1 MSTVYDALD
10 LALATEQGLLIGRN
24 GSTELGTMIHGTK
37 SASRVLLECAGV
49 WDCESGG
56 LLGGTS
62 RFQTD
67 QRSVFNGGVPVH
79 NTGTSRELQSWLI
92 SSRCASGEADLLAT
106 GWYQEL
112 AALEQLM
119 LEQNGFLGRQIK
131 LRDIE
136 PYYTEPVR
144 QWTRLLAG
152 VNVCCVSP
160 FYKSILEGYRAHS
173 AIWPNGLLPEFGS
186 LSVVR
191 SYFAPTIGGKTHS
204 WIRGWEEAVDYMEAG
219 VLKTGAKVVLIGC
232 GGLGMIL
239 GARLKKKG
247 LICIVM
253 GGALQVLFG
262 IKGRR
267 WEHHG
272 IISEFWNEHWLEA
285 RPEEIPP
292 GAMLIE
298 GGCYW

>member
-1 MSTVYDALD
+1 MSAIYDAID
-10 LALATEQGLLIGRN
+10 LALATGEGLLVGRN

-49 WDCESGG
+49 WDCEPG
-56 LLGGTS
+56 LLGGNS
-62 RFQTD
+62 RD
-67 QRSVFNGGVPVH
+67 
-79 NTGTSRELQSWLI
+79 LQSWLI
-92 SSRCASGEADLLAT
+92 SSRCASSDADLLAT
-106 GWYQEL
+106 GWYEEL
-112 AALEQLM
+112 AILEQRM
-119 LEQNGFLGRQIK
+119 LEQIGFLGKQIK

-136 PYYTEPVR
+136 PYYSEGVR
-144 QWTRLLAG
+144 QWTRLLKG
-152 VNVCCVSP
+152 VDVCCVSP
-160 FYKSILEGYRAHS
+160 FYKSILEGYRGRDK
-173 AIWPNGLLPEFGS
+173 IWPNGLLPEFGTV
-186 LSVVR
+186 SVVR

-204 WIRGWEEAVDYMEAG
+204 WIRGWEEAVDYMEAE

-247 LICIVM
+247 LICVVM

-262 IKGRR
+262 IKGKR

-272 IISEFWNEHWLEA
+272 IISGFWNEHWIEPKA
-285 RPEEIPP
+285 EEIPP
-292 GAMLIE
+292 GAALIE

>member
-1 MSTVYDALD
+1 
-10 LALATEQGLLIGRN
+10 
-24 GSTELGTMIHGTK
+24 MIHGTK
-37 SASRVLLECAGV
+37 SASRMLLECAGV

-62 RFQTD
+62 R
-67 QRSVFNGGVPVH
+67 
-79 NTGTSRELQSWLI
+79 ELQSWLI
-92 SSRCASGEADLLAT
+92 SSRNASGEADLLAT
-106 GWYQEL
+106 GWYEGL
-112 AALEQLM
+112 ALLEQSM
-119 LEQNGFLGRQIK
+119 LRQIGFLGQQIQ

-152 VNVCCVSP
+152 VNVCAVSP
-160 FYKSILEGYRAHS
+160 FYKSVSAGYRARDT
-173 AIWPNGLLPEFGS
+173 IWANGLLPEFGTF
-186 LSVVR
+186 SVVR
-191 SYFAPTIGGKTHS
+191 SYFAPSIGGKTHS
-204 WIRGWEEAVDYMEAG
+204 WMAGIEEAVDYMETE

-267 WEHHG
+267 WAHHG
-272 IISEFWNEHWLEA
+272 IISEFWNEHWIEA

>member
-1 MSTVYDALD
+1 MSTVYDTLD
-10 LALATEQGLLIGRN
+10 LALATGQGLLIGRN

-37 SASRVLLECAGV
+37 SASRMLLECAGV

-62 RFQTD
+62 R
-67 QRSVFNGGVPVH
+67 
-79 NTGTSRELQSWLI
+79 ELQSWLI
-92 SSRCASGEADLLAT
+92 SSRNASGEADLLAT
-106 GWYQEL
+106 GWYEGL
-112 AALEQLM
+112 ALLEQLM
-119 LEQNGFLGRQIK
+119 LEQIGFLGQQIK

-136 PYYTEPVR
+136 PYYSEHVR

-160 FYKSILEGYRAHS
+160 FYKSVSAGYRERQR
-173 AIWPNGLLPEFGS
+173 IWPCGLLPEFGTFN
-186 LSVVR
+186 VVR
-191 SYFAPTIGGKTHS
+191 SYFAPMIGGKTHS
-204 WIRGWEEAVDYMEAG
+204 WISGYEEAVDYMEAE

-239 GARLKKKG
+239 GARLKKQG

-267 WEHHG
+267 WAHHG
-272 IISEFWNEHWLEA
+272 IISQFWNDHWLEA

>member
-1 MSTVYDALD
+1 MSAVYDAID

-49 WDCESGG
+49 WDCESG
-56 LLGGTS
+56 LLG
-62 RFQTD
+62 
-67 QRSVFNGGVPVH
+67 
-79 NTGTSRELQSWLI
+79 GTSRELQSWLI
-92 SSRCASGEADLLAT
+92 SSRCASGDADLLAT
-106 GWYQEL
+106 GWYEGL
-112 AALEQLM
+112 APLEKIL
-119 LEQNGFLGRQIK
+119 LEKIGFLGQQIK

-136 PYYTEPVR
+136 PYYTEEVR
-144 QWTRLLAG
+144 QWTKLLKG
-152 VNVCCVSP
+152 VDVCCVTP
-160 FYKSILEGYRAHS
+160 FYKSILEGYRERDK
-173 AIWPNGLLPEFGS
+173 IWSNCLLPEFGTF
-186 LSVVR
+186 SVVR

-204 WIRGWEEAVDYMEAG
+204 WIRGWEEAVDYMEAE
-219 VLKTGAKVVLIGC
+219 VLKTGARAVLIGC

-267 WEHHG
+267 WKHHG
-272 IISEFWNEHWLEA
+272 IISQFWNEHWLEA

-292 GAMLIE
+292 GSMLIE